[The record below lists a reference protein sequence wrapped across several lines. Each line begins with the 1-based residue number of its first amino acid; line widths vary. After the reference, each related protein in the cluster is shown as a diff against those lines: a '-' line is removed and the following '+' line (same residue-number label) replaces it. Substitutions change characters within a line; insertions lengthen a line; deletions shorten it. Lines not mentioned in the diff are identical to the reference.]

1 MDTVVKSML
10 DEDPEDEK
18 KVMNNIIIESLKI
31 YFKNIFTFIILTQ
44 NTFSLLLWKTFS
56 ILCKLLIL
64 ENYKHT
70 QFVLCEMN

>member
-44 NTFSLLLWKTFS
+44 NTFSFLSYCGKLSIYFANYSFWKIINIRS
-56 ILCKLLIL
+56 LYYVK
-64 ENYKHT
+64 
-70 QFVLCEMN
+70 